1 MQLSVLSHMCF
12 CFLARLKFLAQDS
25 IIKRSRRCYG
35 NGLVKKARE
44 LEKIDFKYRKA
55 LLDLEFLQ
63 WCQREKLISKF
74 LQFTVANKELES
86 SKGYL
91 SCQRRLLNQEIF
103 IKYKAIRTLYNK
115 ITSMKSSLHS
125 EMSFTDIMYALIPDF

>member
-1 MQLSVLSHMCF
+1 M
-12 CFLARLKFLAQDS
+12 
-25 IIKRSRRCYG
+25 
-35 NGLVKKARE
+35 
-44 LEKIDFKYRKA
+44 
-55 LLDLEFLQ
+55 
-63 WCQREKLISKF
+63 
-74 LQFTVANKELES
+74 ANKELES